1 MPKPGLVPSDPL
13 EVEREHHGWGLRMAS
28 KRKTVAPKK
37 KNKKTTPAPHP
48 TEAQEKAL
56 AEVIEQL
63 RPLFAQLG
71 DR

>member
-1 MPKPGLVPSDPL
+1 
-13 EVEREHHGWGLRMAS
+13 MAS

-37 KNKKTTPAPHP
+37 KNKKNVPSPPP

-63 RPLFAQLG
+63 RPLFARLG